1 MPRRY
6 VDFPESFALWNYVS
20 SIGYAITLVGMAFF
34 FAMLIEMFRRS
45 RELSAGRLD
54 GPAGEVIFDLSVGY
68 DLAGTH
74 VAAVVWSTAPATS
87 ATALDAAVAALA
99 EAAGGGRPLVV
110 VPSEGTRWLWIHAR
124 EAPTAARLRAHREAL
139 RDVYRVRS
147 FGDARRLLDRWLA
160 RVCRSRIPSFV
171 KLSRT
176 IRAHREGIL
185 TAVELGLRTRSS
197 RGSTPRSG

>member
-1 MPRRY
+1 MIKLANGAIDACRREAWNQARRQGA
-6 VDFPESFALWNYVS
+6 DARWIKHTRWALVKDP
-20 SIGYAITLVGMAFF
+20 GTLTTSQRLV
-34 FAMLIEMFRRS
+34 LEELRRS
-45 RELSAGRLD
+45 R
-54 GPAGEVIFDLSVGY
+54 SV
-68 DLAGTH
+68 LH
-74 VAAVVWSTAPATS
+74 
-87 ATALDAAVAALA
+87 
-99 EAAGGGRPLVV
+99 
-110 VPSEGTRWLWIHAR
+110 
-124 EAPTAARLRAHREAL
+124 RASQLKEAL